1 MSKIIDNI
9 CRARDILQIR
19 DISELNKKL
28 KFQRGLFQAI
38 FDECHRHLCRKTKDY
53 SYKLDFT
60 SQDLRELAQD
70 IRNVLKRWESEM
82 NPEKNIKSLKKQ
94 VVNGKLDFGSY
105 TEAKLPILA
114 ARKDNVQV
122 LYELL
127 NLLEFHSV
135 FLYYLEIASNDEFA
149 ITCTERL

>member
-28 KFQRGLFQAI
+28 KFQRSLFQAI
-38 FDECHRHLCRKTKDY
+38 FNECHRHLSRKTKDY
-53 SYKLDFT
+53 SYELDFT

-82 NPEKNIKSLKKQ
+82 NPEKKKIVLEAIDELK
-94 VVNGKLDFGSY
+94 
-105 TEAKLPILA
+105 
-114 ARKDNVQV
+114 RKKER
-122 LYELL
+122 LM
-127 NLLEFHSV
+127 SK
-135 FLYYLEIASNDEFA
+135 YYLYQQLKQEIARTAKTKEEY
-149 ITCTERL
+149 ERRVKALAKKLGI